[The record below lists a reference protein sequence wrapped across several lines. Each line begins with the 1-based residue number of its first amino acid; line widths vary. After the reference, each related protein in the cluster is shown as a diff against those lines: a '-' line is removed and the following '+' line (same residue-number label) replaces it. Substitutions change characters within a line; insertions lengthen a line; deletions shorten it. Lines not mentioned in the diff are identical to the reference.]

1 MKMYKISEDELQG
14 LLYNAMAFEALT
26 NGGVDNWEWYGES
39 FADYLKYYK
48 EDYNIPENE
57 EFYFEDAVD
66 HSFQELVKNLNS
78 KERSEK

>member
-1 MKMYKISEDELQG
+1 MKLYAISEDELRG

-48 EDYNIPENE
+48 EGYNIPQDE

-66 HSFQELVKNLNS
+66 HAFQEFIKKLDS